1 MNLSRLFLALLFAF
15 PFSVAHATMA
25 KPLEVTLVATTQYA
39 THDFYTHTTDY
50 TGPDLQNVTRIF
62 SGQTVEI
69 VLLAKNY
76 EINAAGRAAVLY
88 DLDITYPDGRTQQ
101 AGKDLRL
108 SLGPVP
114 AANLFA
120 YASQTASF
128 STDPGD
134 PLGNYT
140 FTVSVHDRVAGGAA
154 LRKTTAVQVVPYAEP
169 ALPADFKP
177 GVWMS
182 SYYLNPSPAQAL
194 PALFKISAIL
204 PKNNTDA
211 WPPVLGF
218 YEEVLKANPWLTP
231 VFLER
236 LKNANETD
244 RTLLLFILG
253 YAWRHDP
260 TFASLS
266 KGPWPDADNGEL
278 NDPMQ
283 VDLLWGRF
291 FATGAFAPVERI
303 ASALHMHRFLGA
315 LDRLKASTPTA
326 TAPTPEV
333 MRELVLKSAQWSL
346 GRNARGHPLVLRY
359 CAWMLAQKNP
369 DLTFNSLLAA
379 TLPEK
384 TSPSP
389 TVPAEKP
396 SVFFPPVGT
405 TRPATP

>member
-1 MNLSRLFLALLFAF
+1 MNSSRLLLALLIAF
-15 PFSVAHATMA
+15 SLSPAHAA
-25 KPLEVTLVATTQYA
+25 ADKPLEVTLVATTQYA

-50 TGPDLQNVTRIF
+50 TGPVFQNVTQVF
-62 SGQTVEI
+62 PGQTVAL
-69 VLLAKNY
+69 VVLAKNY
-76 EINAAGRAAVLY
+76 EVNAANRAAVLY

-108 SLGPVP
+108 SIGPVP
-114 AANLFA
+114 DPNLFA

-134 PLGNYT
+134 PIGNYT
-140 FTVSVHDRVAGGAA
+140 FTVSVHDRVSGGATV
-154 LRKTTAVQVVPYAEP
+154 RKTRTVQVMPYVEP
-169 ALPADFKP
+169 VLPADFKP
-177 GVWMS
+177 GAWMT
-182 SYYLNPSPAQAL
+182 SYYLNPTPALAL

-218 YEEVLKANPWLTP
+218 YEELLKANPWLTP

-253 YAWRHDP
+253 YAWRHDS
-260 TFASLS
+260 TFAGLS
-266 KGPWPDADNGEL
+266 KGPWPDADSGEL

-291 FATGAFAPVERI
+291 LATGAFAPVERI

-315 LDRLKASTPTA
+315 LDRLKASNPTA

-346 GRNARGHPLVLRY
+346 GRNIRSHSLVLRY

-369 DLTFNSLLAA
+369 DLTFNALLAA
-379 TLPEK
+379 ALPEK
-384 TSPSP
+384 TPP
-389 TVPAEKP
+389 APAETP
-396 SVFFPPVGT
+396 SVFFPPVGGAAK
-405 TRPATP
+405 PAAP

>member
-1 MNLSRLFLALLFAF
+1 MISSRLLLALLLVFFIQSA
-15 PFSVAHATMA
+15 PAATA
-25 KPLEVTLVATTQYA
+25 KPLEVALVATTQYA

-50 TGPDLQNVTRIF
+50 TGPGFQNATRIF
-62 SGQTVEI
+62 PGQTVEL

-76 EINAAGRAAVLY
+76 EVNAARRAAVLY
-88 DLDITYPDGRTQQ
+88 DLDITYPDGRIQQ

-108 SLGPVP
+108 SIGPVP
-114 AANLFA
+114 EANLFA

-140 FTVSVHDRVAGGAA
+140 FAVSVHDRVAGGAT
-154 LRKTTAVQVVPYAEP
+154 LHKTTTIQVIPYVEP
-169 ALPADFKP
+169 VLPGDFKP
-177 GVWMS
+177 GVWMT

-194 PALFKISAIL
+194 PALFKIAAII
-204 PKNNTDA
+204 PKNNTDG
-211 WPPVLGF
+211 WSPVLGF
-218 YEEVLKANPWLTP
+218 YEEVLKANPWLAP

-236 LKNANETD
+236 LKNAGEAD

-253 YAWRHDP
+253 YSWRHDS
-260 TFASLS
+260 AIAALS
-266 KGPWPDADNGEL
+266 KGPWPDADTGEL

-303 ASALHMHRFLGA
+303 VSALHMHRFLGA
-315 LDRLKASTPTA
+315 LDRLKASAPTA

-333 MRELVLKSAQWSL
+333 MGELVLKSAQWSL
-346 GRNARGHPLVLRY
+346 GRNARNHPLVLSY
-359 CAWMLAQKNP
+359 CSWMLAQKNP

-379 TLPEK
+379 ALPEK
-384 TSPSP
+384 NPP
-389 TVPAEKP
+389 APAEKP
-396 SVFFPPVGT
+396 SVFFPTVGT
-405 TRPATP
+405 TTSSSRP